1 MRIKALV
8 LVVGLLGSAPLLGEP
23 VGYAA
28 LPLTVP
34 VRTYELQEF
43 SSVGDLTSYLLARVG
58 YSLVVSSPAP
68 AEASQI
74 AARPINPAI
83 FKNDVL
89 TIEAILIAAIGRDN
103 KLIIDIANKLV
114 SFEPVRDPLAN
125 PVNPNARY
133 FTGRVSELRR

>member
-8 LVVGLLGSAPLLGEP
+8 LVVALMGPTASLGEP

-28 LPLTVP
+28 LPLSVP
-34 VRTYELQEF
+34 VRTYELQGF
-43 SSVGDLTSYLLARVG
+43 SNVGDLTSYLLARVG

-68 AEASQI
+68 VEASRI
-74 AARPINPAI
+74 AGRPINPAI
-83 FKNDVL
+83 YKNNVL
-89 TIEAILIAAIGRDN
+89 TIEAILVAAIGRDN
-103 KLIIDIANKLV
+103 KLIVDVANRLV